1 MNNNRI
7 ISELNLRPFGNKGWM
22 HSESTPCSFGCE
34 RHDKFGILFT
44 NEGGLVKCMRCG
56 ESTSLFNYL
65 LKINRNDLIE
75 GFSAPVVNQLR
86 TLEKEELKVEDKE
99 QKKVTLPD
107 GFRRVYFDD
116 YLDGRGFIST
126 DYKKYHIGVSDERRL
141 RHHIVFPIYQN
152 GELKSWLARS
162 RMTKD
167 WHKQN
172 IRDFK
177 DKNAS
182 LVLRYY
188 NSEGTEFSEIVGNLD
203 NIVHENCI
211 LVEGLFDEQNVSKMI
226 SELKLEESCGF
237 TFGKSLSIE
246 QVNLLVEKGV
256 KNLTLMY
263 DPDALKEIE
272 KYVMKYANRFENIYG
287 IALKGDK
294 DPGDLIT
301 DEFLQYYNNNKKRG
315 LEFYQTNLKK
325 IF

>member
-1 MNNNRI
+1 
-7 ISELNLRPFGNKGWM
+7 M
-22 HSESTPCSFGCE
+22 HSESTPCPFGCE

-44 NEGGLVKCMRCG
+44 NDGAVVTCMRCG
-56 ESTSLFNYL
+56 ESDSLYNYL
-65 LKINRNDLIE
+65 IKINKRELIE
-75 GFSAPVVNQLR
+75 GFSAPVKNQLKP
-86 TLEKEELKVEDKE
+86 LEKEEEIIEDKE
-99 QKKVTLPD
+99 HKKVSLPG
-107 GFRRVYFDD
+107 GFRRIYFDD

-162 RMTKD
+162 RMDKD

-188 NSEGTEFSEIVGNLD
+188 NSEGTEFSELVGNLD

-211 LVEGLFDEQNVSKMI
+211 LVEGLFDEQNISKI
-226 SELKLEESCGF
+226 VRGLRIKESCGF
-237 TFGKSLSIE
+237 TFGKSLSTD
-246 QVNLLVEKGV
+246 QVELLVEKGV

-272 KYVMKYANRFENIYG
+272 KYVLKYANRFENIYG
-287 IALKGDK
+287 IALRGDK
-294 DPGDLIT
+294 DPGDLNSQ
-301 DEFLQYYNNNKKRG
+301 EFVDHYKDRKRA